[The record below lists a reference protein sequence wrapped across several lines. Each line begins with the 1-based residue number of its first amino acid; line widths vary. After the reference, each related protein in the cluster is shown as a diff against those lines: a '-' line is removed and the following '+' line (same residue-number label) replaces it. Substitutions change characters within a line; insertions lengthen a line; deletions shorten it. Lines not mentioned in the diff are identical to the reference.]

1 MTITNDEL
9 RRRLR
14 RADPAAGKELH
25 EDDRVRMR
33 SRLVAHAARG
43 KTAPRLVPAVLL
55 ATTAAA
61 VLTMIVLL
69 PQPVGREMTTAVPE
83 GAAQPTRI
91 YFTGPEGTKIQ
102 WFVTNPDT
110 KEHGS

>member
-14 RADPAAGKELH
+14 DADAAAGKELH

-33 SRLVAHAARG
+33 SRLVARAARG
-43 KTAPRLVPAVLL
+43 TTVRHVAPAFWL
-55 ATTAAA
+55 ATAAA
-61 VLTMIVLL
+61 AVVTMVVLL
-69 PQPVGREMTTAVPE
+69 PPPGERETTSAAPE
-83 GAAQPTRI
+83 ATAQPTRI

-102 WFVTNPDT
+102 WFVANTDS

>member
-14 RADPAAGKELH
+14 RSDPAAGKELP

-33 SRLVAHAARG
+33 ARLVARAARG
-43 KTAPRLVPAVLL
+43 TTAPRVAPAFWL
-55 ATTAAA
+55 AAAAAA
-61 VLTMIVLL
+61 VVTMVVLL
-69 PQPVGREMTTAVPE
+69 PRPGVRETTSAAPE
-83 GAAQPTRI
+83 SATQPTRI

-102 WFVTNPDT
+102 WFVTNTDS